1 VWGSLLVYF
10 LPERVSCLLAVF
22 RNCQKAKPGFL
33 TEVKWEVAIDGS
45 VAHTDVKIHRGVAF
59 S

>member
-1 VWGSLLVYF
+1 MLVYF